1 VLNAVV
7 LARRGH
13 LQYWH
18 QVCRTD
24 NEASSA
30 KLGLSPE
37 AAHPKCKTTIQFV
50 VVGHHLRRRAP
61 FADAVSLVRDD
72 AVEGPSMMS
81 EAAAVHETIRKRI
94 DL

>member
-1 VLNAVV
+1 VLNAVE

-37 AAHPKCKTTIQFV
+37 AAHPKCQTTIQFV

-72 AVEGPSMMS
+72 AVDTSMMS